1 MRESFPLPTLVRLA
15 KLPPLMPPS
24 TIRPETVVSVLRLPV
39 VRELPPS
46 WNRPAPSME
55 PTVRNAVFAPAF
67 RQRKSTQSALETRF
81 AQGSF
86 LDCSTVALFQSQS
99 PGVPLGPNPRVGCL
113 LLAPDGTTLA
123 EGLHRGAGTP
133 HAEADALSRAGD
145 RARGSTAV
153 VTLEPCN
160 HTGRTGP
167 CAQALVDAGVAR
179 VVFAHDRAVWE
190 P

>member
-1 MRESFPLPTLVRLA
+1 MGRARRTLR
-15 KLPPLMPPS
+15 
-24 TIRPETVVSVLRLPV
+24 
-39 VRELPPS
+39 
-46 WNRPAPSME
+46 RPASTSACLLQPRGPRADERGSMSRRDTE
-55 PTVRNAVFAPAF
+55 RAAMS
-67 RQRKSTQSALETRF
+67 RALDL
-81 AQGSF
+81 A
-86 LDCSTVALFQSQS
+86 QS

-133 HAEADALSRAGD
+133 NAEADALSRAGD

-167 CAQALVDAGVAR
+167 CAQALVDAGVA
-179 VVFAHDRAVWE
+179 
-190 P
+190 